1 LDEINKPIKSNKPG
15 GKTETMSLAK
25 YEQGIYISISRKSHY
40 SGFLIDSHSPLQFW
54 PFQSTGIYFFSTE
67 FENLKNELSN
77 NNVSQPIFLI
87 VQAWVTNARID
98 HASRARKQV
107 FTTPQSGGHFRTSY
121 EDIHCARAAPQA
133 PHRFIGALYATREL
147 HFFAITHSAAV
158 TSSSLPCLQEKLQG
172 S

>member
-1 LDEINKPIKSNKPG
+1 MLKVCPIVFAIR
-15 GKTETMSLAK
+15 E
-25 YEQGIYISISRKSHY
+25 GIYISISRKSHY

-67 FENLKNELSN
+67 FEILKNELS

-133 PHRFIGALYATREL
+133 PHRFIGALYAIRERS
-147 HFFAITHSAAV
+147 FFVTTHAASFRV
-158 TSSSLPCLQEKLQG
+158 ELSSCLNKSFKGVNFKAQRNHGYLDRK
-172 S
+172 